1 MNKKESF
8 SQIFESLKK
17 KSGYND
23 FAESGGISKNNTSSS
38 ESLTEKLFIRAQD
51 IAYLRALSSVHY
63 YRTLKSSNK
72 KLSAPIIFIKRI
84 IRKLGKFLIEPPL
97 QDITVFNDASVNF
110 LERLTFYAEN
120 MEAKFNELEAELQ
133 KAKSNNQNLEAKIKS
148 IESKN
153 KNIEANNKNLESKI
167 QLMEKDNKLLENKCT
182 QLAKEVESLN
192 YYKNTVE
199 YLNNVGN
206 KP

>member
-72 KLSAPIIFIKRI
+72 KLSAPIIFIKR
-84 IRKLGKFLIEPPL
+84 RDAKAQSFL
-97 QDITVFNDASVNF
+97 F
-110 LERLTFYAEN
+110 LEIYKDEKRELCALFFFSKMKSLHLCDSAFYYYI
-120 MEAKFNELEAELQ
+120 K
-133 KAKSNNQNLEAKIKS
+133 KPISKS
-148 IESKN
+148 
-153 KNIEANNKNLESKI
+153 
-167 QLMEKDNKLLENKCT
+167 T
-182 QLAKEVESLN
+182 
-192 YYKNTVE
+192 T
-199 YLNNVGN
+199 G
-206 KP
+206 P

>member
-84 IRKLGKFLIEPPL
+84 IR
-97 QDITVFNDASVNF
+97 
-110 LERLTFYAEN
+110 
-120 MEAKFNELEAELQ
+120 
-133 KAKSNNQNLEAKIKS
+133 
-148 IESKN
+148 
-153 KNIEANNKNLESKI
+153 
-167 QLMEKDNKLLENKCT
+167 
-182 QLAKEVESLN
+182 
-192 YYKNTVE
+192 
-199 YLNNVGN
+199 
-206 KP
+206 